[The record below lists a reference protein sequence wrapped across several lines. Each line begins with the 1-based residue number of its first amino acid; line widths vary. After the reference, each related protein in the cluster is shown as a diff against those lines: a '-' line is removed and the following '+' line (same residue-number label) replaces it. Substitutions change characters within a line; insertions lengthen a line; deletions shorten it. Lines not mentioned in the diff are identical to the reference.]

1 MLDNIIFIK
10 MKSFYNKGVLAFTVL
25 TIILQVP
32 KVYSLE
38 NKAVI
43 PSE

>member
-1 MLDNIIFIK
+1 
-10 MKSFYNKGVLAFTVL
+10 MKSFYNNGVLVFTFL

-32 KVYSLE
+32 KVYTLE

-43 PSE
+43 PNE

>member
-1 MLDNIIFIK
+1 MLDNIIFIN

-25 TIILQVP
+25 TIILQAP
-32 KVYSLE
+32 NVYTLE

-43 PSE
+43 PNE